1 MGMNPR
7 GRSRGRNHNNYGN
20 NNNRRFNNGP
30 SRNTV
35 YDSIG
40 PAGRMRGT
48 AFQLMEKYQSAAK
61 ELMSS
66 DRVLAESC
74 LQHADHYLRLNALA
88 VAAENRFNPQVQPAA
103 EISDTAEAAETAA
116 PAETVETAEPVAA
129 VEQPVIAVPVVS
141 VSNETESDTDLHEV
155 AKMDL
160 SIPVSVMVENE
171 MKARRTRPAV
181 KKTAKKENEAEGA
194 AAPKRR
200 GRPPAK
206 KNAEAGV

>member
-7 GRSRGRNHNNYGN
+7 GRSRGRNHNNYG
-20 NNNRRFNNGP
+20 NNRRFNNGP

-88 VAAENRFNPQVQPAA
+88 VAAENRFNPQCQPAA
-103 EISDTAEAAETAA
+103 EMPESAETAVPVEAAEVVQAVEEPVVAAFAA
-116 PAETVETAEPVAA
+116 PDVEEKEP
-129 VEQPVIAVPVVS
+129 
-141 VSNETESDTDLHEV
+141 ESDLHEV

-160 SIPVSVMVENE
+160 SVPVSVMVENE
-171 MKARRTRPAV
+171 MKSRRGRPAV
-181 KKTAKKENEAEGA
+181 KKAPKKETAADGE

-206 KNAEAGV
+206 KAVEAGA

>member
-7 GRSRGRNHNNYGN
+7 GRSRGRNHNNYG
-20 NNNRRFNNGP
+20 NNRRFNNGP

-88 VAAENRFNPQVQPAA
+88 VAAENRFNPQSQPAA
-103 EISDTAEAAETAA
+103 EISDAAESAETAA
-116 PAETVETAEPVAA
+116 PAVQAETAQI
-129 VEQPVIAVPVVS
+129 VEQPVVVALVPPAAE
-141 VSNETESDTDLHEV
+141 NAEPAGDLDEV

-160 SIPVSVMVENE
+160 SVPVSVMVENE
-171 MKARRTRPAV
+171 MKARRTRPAAKKAPV
-181 KKTAKKENEAEGA
+181 KKEAFGEGEP
-194 AAPKRR
+194 APKRR

-206 KNAEAGV
+206 KTADVDAV